1 MKDLSEFDLPLMPR
15 GIEKLLWKLREKSVY
30 LDYGRDV
37 IINMLSKYVSDIDRG
52 TVKILDLGVGEG
64 EDLKNIKGHF
74 SSRRLSLYGIDSHE
88 AHVRKA
94 KEMGISVY
102 CLNIEK
108 EKLPFENKFFNI
120 IIANQIIEHTKEIF
134 FIFSEISRVLS
145 YGGIVIVGFPNLA
158 ALHNRILLLL
168 GRQPICSRML
178 GPHVRSITKGA
189 FRAFITADGYFEIL
203 EVQGSNFYPF
213 PPSIA
218 KQLSRISPT
227 LSISLYFCCRR
238 TEKQGR
244 FIDVL
249 KTRYY
254 ETPYYLGEER

>member
-1 MKDLSEFDLPLMPR
+1 MKDLIEFDLPLMSR
-15 GIEKLLWKLREKSVY
+15 GMEKLLWKLREKSVY

-37 IINMLSKYVSDIDRG
+37 IINMLSKYLSDIDRD
-52 TVKILDLGVGEG
+52 TVKILDMGIGQG
-64 EDLKNIKGHF
+64 EDLKNIEGHF
-74 SSRRLSLYGIDSHE
+74 GIRHLSLYVIDSHE
-88 AHVRKA
+88 AHVRTA
-94 KEMGISVY
+94 KEMGISAH

-108 EKLPFENKFFNI
+108 ERLPFPDKFFNI

-158 ALHNRILLLL
+158 ALHNRILLML
-168 GRQPICSRML
+168 GIQPICSRML

-189 FRAFITADGYFEIL
+189 FRAFITADGYFDIL

-213 PPSIA
+213 PPRIA
-218 KQLSRISPT
+218 KHLSRIFPT
-227 LSISLYFCCRR
+227 LSISLIFCCRR

-244 FIDVL
+244 FINVL

-254 ETPYYLGEER
+254 ETPYYLGDER